1 MNKLWII
8 LKREYLTRVKKKT
21 FILVTLLTP
30 LGIGLIGFVSGYFAS
45 QAGKADKNIVV
56 SDASGILNENSLKS
70 TYMTFS
76 FSDEP
81 IDSLKSNYI
90 DKGYDMVLHMDS
102 APALD
107 DKKVELKYYSKDKM
121 SLPTLESLERRISS
135 AIRSYK
141 IERSE
146 IDQDKLEQ
154 LETSVDLENGLVQ
167 ADGEGGTGNK
177 GSTASK
183 FQTIIS
189 TVLSYLMGF
198 LMYMVIFVFGGMVMR
213 SVMEEKIN
221 RIVEVIISSV
231 KPFQLMLGKILGVGL
246 VGLTQVTIWIIL
258 IPIIMMVIGMVM
270 GGGSAS
276 MDSPE
281 MAQAQEVMQQMEQD
295 GSFNINLFID
305 EFMSLNWWL
314 ILPSFI
320 IFFFGGYLIYSSF
333 FAAIGSTISDDL
345 GEAQQF
351 MLPIIIPV
359 IIAFVMIPAVF
370 NDPDGPV
377 AIFGSMFPL
386 FSPILMP
393 ARLPFDPPVW
403 QVILSIVI
411 LIASVIFFIWM
422 AARIYRV
429 GIFMYGKKI
438 TFKEL
443 GKWLFYKG

>member
-8 LKREYLTRVKKKT
+8 IKREYLSRVRKKS

-30 LGIGLIGFVSGYFAS
+30 LGIGLIGFVSGYLAS
-45 QAGKADKNIVV
+45 QAGKSDKTILVKD
-56 SDASGILNENSLKS
+56 SSGILNPESLNS
-70 TYMTFS
+70 TYMKFTFS
-76 FSDEP
+76 NEE
-81 IDSLKSNYI
+81 IDSLKKNYI
-90 DKGYDMVLHMDS
+90 GNGYDMLLYMD
-102 APALD
+102 ARPTLQD
-107 DKKVELKYYSKDKM
+107 EKVELIYFSKDKI
-121 SLPTLESLERRISS
+121 SLPTLESLERSISS

-141 IERSE
+141 IEQSE
-146 IDQDKLEQ
+146 IDQSTLDQ
-154 LETSVDLENGLVQ
+154 LKTEVDLENGLTQ
-167 ADGEGGTGNK
+167 SDDASE

-189 TVLSYLMGF
+189 TVLSYIMGF

-258 IPIIMMVIGMVM
+258 IPLIMLAIGMVM
-270 GGGSAS
+270 GNPSA
-276 MDSPE
+276 DSVE
-281 MAQAQEVMQQMEQD
+281 MQQAQEVMAQMEKD
-295 GSFNINLFID
+295 GTFNINLFIN

-320 IFFFGGYLIYSSF
+320 IFFFGGYLIYASF

-370 NDPDGPV
+370 SDPDGPV

-403 QVILSIVI
+403 QVLLSIVI
-411 LIASVIFFIWM
+411 LIASVIFFIWL
-422 AARIYRV
+422 AGRIYRV

>member
-45 QAGKADKNIVV
+45 QAGKASKNIVV
-56 SDASGILNENSLKS
+56 SDTSGILNESTLNSS
-70 TYMTFS
+70 YMTFS
-76 FSDEP
+76 FSEEP
-81 IDSLKSNYI
+81 LDSLKNNYI
-90 DKGYDMVLHMDS
+90 VQGYDMLLEITTD
-102 APALD
+102 PTLE
-107 DKKVELKYYSKDKM
+107 DKKVELKYYSKDKL

-141 IERSE
+141 IEQSE
-146 IDQDKLEQ
+146 IDQAMLEQ
-154 LETSVDLENGLVQ
+154 LETNVDLENGLV
-167 ADGEGGTGNK
+167 AAGEGEGTGNR

-183 FQTIIS
+183 FSTIIS

-198 LMYMVIFVFGGMVMR
+198 LMYLVIFVFGGMVMR

-258 IPIIMMVIGMVM
+258 IPIIMTVIGMVM
-270 GGGSAS
+270 GGGAAS

-295 GSFNINLFID
+295 GSFNINTFID

-377 AIFGSMFPL
+377 AVFGSMFPL

-403 QVILSIVI
+403 QVLLSIVI
-411 LIASVIFFIWM
+411 LIGSVIFFIWL

-429 GIFMYGKKI
+429 GIFMYGKKV

>member
-8 LKREYLTRVKKKT
+8 LKREYLTRVKKRT
-21 FILVTLLTP
+21 FILVTLLMP
-30 LGIGLIGFVSGYFAS
+30 LGIGLIGFISGYFAS
-45 QAGKADKNIVV
+45 QAGKANKNILVK
-56 SDASGILNENSLKS
+56 DESGILNEERLAS
-70 TYMTFS
+70 TFMQFTFS
-76 FSDEP
+76 EEE
-81 IDSLKSNYI
+81 IDSLKKNYI
-90 DKGYDMVLHMDS
+90 TDGYDILLYMSNVPELS
-102 APALD
+102 EE
-107 DKKVELKYYSKDKM
+107 KVGLEYFSKDKL
-121 SLPTLESLERRISS
+121 SLPTLESLERRIAS
-135 AIRSYK
+135 AVREYK
-141 IERSE
+141 IEKSE
-146 IDQDKLEQ
+146 IDQEMLQ
-154 LETSVDLENGLVQ
+154 LLETDVDLENGLTES
-167 ADGEGGTGNK
+167 DDPSG

-183 FQTIIS
+183 FSTIIS

-246 VGLTQVTIWIIL
+246 VGLTQITIWIIL
-258 IPIIMMVIGMVM
+258 IPIIMVIIGTVM
-270 GGGSAS
+270 GGQAMESA
-276 MDSPE
+276 E
-281 MAQAQEVMQQMEQD
+281 VQQAQEVMAELEQN
-295 GSFNINLFID
+295 GAFNISLFIE

-320 IFFFGGYLIYSSF
+320 IFFFGGYLIYASF

-351 MLPIIIPV
+351 MLPIIVPV

-403 QVILSIVI
+403 QVLLSIVI
-411 LIASVIFFIWM
+411 LIVSIIFFIWV

-429 GIFMYGKKI
+429 GIFMYGKKVS
-438 TFKEL
+438 FKEL